1 MEFPLIQELKKCTF
15 SDYGNN
21 FLSPP
26 SRIIP
31 TNILDNITE
40 GSNLIPYI
48 TPLNSSEYIIREIN
62 KELPEPSADFNYSN
76 TLLKS
81 ILYLSNIQYYQNV
94 QYPKK
99 ADMIIKNYLRNLFEK
114 YTDSKKEN
122 SKYKG
127 FIQIVLNNINKD
139 LDPSKN
145 PHFSKFITMLEKE
158 EKCNIIII
166 RSNVNGTFFDTVPC
180 DIPDLTFEKSN
191 KLYYILLQKAN
202 GLFSPYGLSYGQTTL

>member
-1 MEFPLIQELKKCTF
+1 MNFPLIQELKKCTF

-21 FLSPP
+21 FLPPP

-31 TNILDNITE
+31 TNILDNISDNDT
-40 GSNLIPYI
+40 LIPYI
-48 TPLNSSEYIIREIN
+48 TPMHSTEYVIN
-62 KELPEPSADFNYSN
+62 EKNKPLPEPSADFNYSN

-81 ILYLSNIQYYQNV
+81 ILYLSNIQYYENI

-99 ADMIIKNYLRNLFEK
+99 ADMVLKKYLRDLFEK

-122 SKYKG
+122 SKYKS
-127 FIQIVLNNINKD
+127 FIQIMLNNINKD

-145 PHFSKFITMLEKE
+145 PHFSKFITLLKIE
-158 EKCNIIII
+158 EKCDIIII
-166 RSNVNGTFFDTVPC
+166 RSNEKGTFFDTVPYKL
-180 DIPDLTFEKSN
+180 PNLTIEKNN

-202 GLFSPYGLSYGQTTL
+202 GLFSPYGKAYGPIL